1 MALAI
6 SSSGSALVNAG
17 MLYFYLHKR
26 NIFRF
31 GPHWKKLFI
40 QFAMGNLVMIAA
52 LWYGLTWYTSDVA
65 PWIRV
70 LEVVGLCVIG
80 VLAYAIGLLVS
91 GFRPRDLKH

>member
-1 MALAI
+1 
-6 SSSGSALVNAG
+6 
-17 MLYFYLHKR
+17 
-26 NIFRF
+26 
-31 GPHWKKLFI
+31 
-40 QFAMGNLVMIAA
+40 MIAA
-52 LWYGLTWYTSDVA
+52 LWYGLTWYTGDVA

>member
-1 MALAI
+1 MEKAI
-6 SSSGSALVNAG
+6 HS
-17 MLYFYLHKR
+17 
-26 NIFRF
+26 I
-31 GPHWKKLFI
+31 
-40 QFAMGNLVMIAA
+40 AMGNLVMIAA

>member
-1 MALAI
+1 MSLAI
-6 SSSGSALVNAG
+6 ASSGSALVNAG

-52 LWYGLTWYTSDVA
+52 LWYGLTWYTGDVA